1 MNRKLFI
8 FLIIFL
14 FCVLLV
20 FINLVAHQYD
30 LRLDLTAAG
39 QHTLSKDTDA
49 YIKGLDQQIRITAL
63 HVGIPPKYLED
74 MFEEYERRSRGRIT
88 TKIVDPLVDIGYASQ
103 FGNIITGKQKKV
115 VVQSE
120 TNRQD
125 VDFTDSVLTEELL
138 TNAIIRSARPVRK
151 VCFVTG
157 HNEYQI
163 GEEDDHGLSTFDQL
177 LGVNNMESLEI
188 FLGSEGTIPS
198 YCDVLVIAGPQ
209 LQPSKEEEALI
220 QDYLKKGGDALF
232 LIENT
237 KVTTPDKPLTAE
249 ELELNPS
256 LNSILNEWGLKVAND
271 VVIDADSHAS
281 GDVGSPATKNYL
293 AHRAIVAELDYTFYV
308 RPRSISML
316 PGRRETLK
324 VAPVV
329 LTQSAER
336 SWGETDRMLRIKFDE
351 GVDRA
356 GPVPIAFVVW
366 EPKAQGEASDTRI
379 MVFTDADF
387 LTNIYIGAVNN
398 AQMGLNAVNWL
409 SELDYK
415 TFLDKK
421 KFEVKRLDLNSAQ
434 KRIVLIILV
443 AMPLLIAFAGLVV
456 WLRKR

>member
-1 MNRKLFI
+1 
-8 FLIIFL
+8 
-14 FCVLLV
+14 
-20 FINLVAHQYD
+20 
-30 LRLDLTAAG
+30 
-39 QHTLSKDTDA
+39 
-49 YIKGLDQQIRITAL
+49 
-63 HVGIPPKYLED
+63 
-74 MFEEYERRSRGRIT
+74 
-88 TKIVDPLVDIGYASQ
+88 
-103 FGNIITGKQKKV
+103 
-115 VVQSE
+115 
-120 TNRQD
+120 
-125 VDFTDSVLTEELL
+125 
-138 TNAIIRSARPVRK
+138 
-151 VCFVTG
+151 
-157 HNEYQI
+157 
-163 GEEDDHGLSTFDQL
+163 
-177 LGVNNMESLEI
+177 
-188 FLGSEGTIPS
+188 
-198 YCDVLVIAGPQ
+198 
-209 LQPSKEEEALI
+209 
-220 QDYLKKGGDALF
+220 LF

-443 AMPLLIAFAGLVV
+443 AMP
-456 WLRKR
+456 